1 MATLSEISRQR
12 KSDLKTISK
21 WSRSLDAAQEKVER
35 EVKRVMN
42 RKRSVPE
49 QKDAMR
55 ILELMAAVSATMS
68 QMASVISD
76 IANTW

>member
-12 KSDLKTISK
+12 KSDLRTISK

-35 EVKRVMN
+35 EVKRILN

-49 QKDAMR
+49 QRDAMR
-55 ILELMAAVSATMS
+55 ILELMSNVSSVMAQMS
-68 QMASVISD
+68 SVISD
-76 IANTW
+76 ISASW

>member
-1 MATLSEISRQR
+1 
-12 KSDLKTISK
+12 
-21 WSRSLDAAQEKVER
+21 VER